1 MKLTNHIKLIT
12 KAKISLCALFLIT
25 NTLLLTNYSKAQTF
39 DSISVYQHEITEMVD
54 QTVERNFMTFPAFG
68 HVEPTVF
75 ERNFCPHK
83 YIKTKNEKIL
93 LDVAFQLTIR
103 MLNLRSAPI
112 RTPDYFPSAT
122 AYALLKQNIDGSN
135 LYGSIAVAHHSNG
148 QDGSFYNEDQSVNLK
163 DGNFSTNFI
172 KIGFTKSCSFL
183 NNTSKSFYSWSFEQH
198 LDVDRNVELNG
209 IYGFS
214 RLHFDYR
221 SKEISLSTNK
231 KSNKRNHFLRFST
244 NNTLIVDKIANSKLT
259 DISKQVISSFKIF
272 YRNAALKN
280 LSVFIQAYQGQD
292 YYNIQ
297 FVNNISF
304 IRAGVCCEPSRVL
317 AVKRN
322 RTSSKNN
329 I

>member
-1 MKLTNHIKLIT
+1 MKLTNYTAAMK
-12 KAKISLCALFLIT
+12 KAKMILAAFFLIGSSLLVT
-25 NTLLLTNYSKAQTF
+25 NISVAQTF
-39 DSISVYQHEITEMVD
+39 DSISSHQQEITRMVD

-68 HVEPTVF
+68 HVEPTLF

-83 YIKTKNEKIL
+83 FIKTRNEKIL

-103 MLNLRSAPI
+103 MLNLRSSPI
-112 RTPDYFPSAT
+112 RTPDYLPSAT

-135 LYGSIAVAHHSNG
+135 LYGSVALAHHSNG
-148 QDGSFYNEDQSVNLK
+148 QDGSFYHEDGSVNLK

-172 KIGFTKSCSFL
+172 KIGFTKSCSFI
-183 NNTSKSFYSWSFEQH
+183 NNTTKSFYSWSFEQH
-198 LDVDRNVELNG
+198 VNIDRNVELNG

-214 RLHFDYR
+214 RLHFDYK
-221 SKEISLSTNK
+221 SKEVALGTNK
-231 KSNKRNHFLRFST
+231 KSNKKNHFLRFST
-244 NNTLIVDKIANSKLT
+244 NNTLIVDEIGNTKLT
-259 DISKQVISSFKIF
+259 DISKRLISSFKVF

-297 FVNNISF
+297 FVNHISF

-317 AVKRN
+317 AVKKN
-322 RTSSKNN
+322 RTISKNN

>member
-1 MKLTNHIKLIT
+1 MKLTNYIKSIKRAKMLFATFFLLGSQLLI
-12 KAKISLCALFLIT
+12 INNSI
-25 NTLLLTNYSKAQTF
+25 AQTF
-39 DSISVYQHEITEMVD
+39 DSISSHQQEITRMVD
-54 QTVERNFMTFPAFG
+54 QTIERNYMTFPAFG
-68 HVEPTVF
+68 HVEPTLF

-83 YIKTKNEKIL
+83 YIKTRNEKIL

-103 MLNLRSAPI
+103 MLNLRSSPI

-122 AYALLKQNIDGSN
+122 AYAFLKQNIDGSN
-135 LYGSIAVAHHSNG
+135 LYGFASVAHHSNG
-148 QDGSFYNEDQSVNLK
+148 QDDPFYNEDGTVNLK

-172 KIGFTKSCSFL
+172 KIGFIKSCSFIN
-183 NNTSKSFYSWSFEQH
+183 NNTKSFYSCSFEQH
-198 LDVDRNVELNG
+198 LNIDRNVELNG

-214 RLHFDYR
+214 RLHFDYK
-221 SKEISLSTNK
+221 SKEVSLSTSK
-231 KSNKRNHFLRFST
+231 KNNKRNHFLSFSA
-244 NNTLIVDKIANSKLT
+244 NNTLIVDEIENSKLT
-259 DISKQVISSFKIF
+259 DISKRLISSFKVF

-304 IRAGVCCEPSRVL
+304 IRAGVCCEPSRML
-317 AVKRN
+317 AVRKN
-322 RTSSKNN
+322 RANSKNN